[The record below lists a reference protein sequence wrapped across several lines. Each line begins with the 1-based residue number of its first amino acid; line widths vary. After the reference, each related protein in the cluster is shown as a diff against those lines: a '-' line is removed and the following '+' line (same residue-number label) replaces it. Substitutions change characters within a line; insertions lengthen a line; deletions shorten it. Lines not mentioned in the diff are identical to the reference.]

1 MDEKFIE
8 FLKRE
13 KELSEK
19 LLLLSN
25 RLREA
30 LMSQRQDLVEKI
42 TNDQH
47 TITAKLKEME
57 ERRLRYLVS
66 KLSISRVDATQ
77 LKLSEIEQSMEG
89 ENKIE
94 LRRIRIAM
102 KKIVAEL
109 QEANT
114 TNRLLSNRAKNSV
127 NNIISILNSRNGR
140 KVCDV
145 KV

>member
-1 MDEKFIE
+1 MDEKFID

-13 KELSEK
+13 KELTEK
-19 LLLLSN
+19 LLMLSN

-30 LMSQRQDLVEKI
+30 LMSQRQKKKKKI
-42 TNDQH
+42 SQDQH
-47 TITAKLKEME
+47 LITAKLKEME
-57 ERRLRYLVS
+57 ERRLRYMVS
-66 KLSISRVDATQ
+66 KLSISRVEASQ
-77 LKLSEIEQSMEG
+77 LRLSEIEKTVEG
-89 ENKIE
+89 ENKID

-109 QEANT
+109 QEVNT
-114 TNRLLSNRAKNSV
+114 TNRLLSNRAKTSV
-127 NNIISILNSRNGR
+127 SNIISVLNSRNGR

>member
-1 MDEKFIE
+1 MDEKFVD
-8 FLKRE
+8 FLQRE
-13 KELSEK
+13 KELTEK
-19 LLLLSN
+19 LLMLSN

-42 TNDQH
+42 SQDQH
-47 TITAKLKEME
+47 IITAKLKEME
-57 ERRLRYLVS
+57 ERRLRYMVS
-66 KLSISRVDATQ
+66 KLCISRVEASQ
-77 LKLSEIEQSMEG
+77 LRLSEIEKTVEG
-89 ENKIE
+89 ENKID

-102 KKIVAEL
+102 KKIVSEL
-109 QEANT
+109 QEVNT

-127 NNIISILNSRNGR
+127 TNIITTLNSRNGR

>member
-1 MDEKFIE
+1 MDEKFID

>member
-1 MDEKFIE
+1 MDEKFVE

-13 KELSEK
+13 KELTEK
-19 LLLLSN
+19 LLMLSN

-30 LMSQRQDLVEKI
+30 LMSQRQDLIEKI
-42 TNDQH
+42 SQDQH
-47 TITAKLKEME
+47 IITTKLKEME
-57 ERRLRYLVS
+57 ERRLRYMVS
-66 KLSISRVDATQ
+66 KLSISRVEASQ
-77 LKLSEIEQSMEG
+77 LRLSEIEKSIEG

-94 LRRIRIAM
+94 LRRIRISM

-109 QEANT
+109 QEINK
-114 TNRLLSNRAKNSV
+114 TNRLLSNRARNSV
-127 NNIISILNSRNGR
+127 NSIISALNSRNGR

>member
-1 MDEKFIE
+1 MDEKFID

-13 KELSEK
+13 KELTEK
-19 LLLLSN
+19 LLMLSN

-42 TNDQH
+42 SQDQH
-47 TITAKLKEME
+47 LITAKLKEME
-57 ERRLRYLVS
+57 ERRLRYMVS
-66 KLSISRVDATQ
+66 KLSISRVEASQ
-77 LKLSEIEQSMEG
+77 LRLSEIEKTVES
-89 ENKIE
+89 ENKID

-109 QEANT
+109 QEVNT
-114 TNRLLSNRAKNSV
+114 TNRLLSNRAKTSV
-127 NNIISILNSRNGR
+127 SNIISVLNSRNGR

>member
-1 MDEKFIE
+1 MDEKFID

-19 LLLLSN
+19 LLMLSN

-42 TNDQH
+42 TADQH

-77 LKLSEIEQSMEG
+77 LKLSEIEQTMEG

-127 NNIISILNSRNGR
+127 NNIISILNSQNGR

>member
-1 MDEKFIE
+1 MDEKFVD

-19 LLLLSN
+19 LLMLSG

-42 TNDQH
+42 SQDQH
-47 TITAKLKEME
+47 IITAKLKEME
-57 ERRLRYLVS
+57 ERRLRYMVS
-66 KLSISRVDATQ
+66 KLSISRVEASQ
-77 LKLSEIEQSMEG
+77 MRLSEIEKTVEG

-102 KKIVAEL
+102 KKIVSEL
-109 QEANT
+109 QDVNT

-127 NNIISILNSRNGR
+127 SNIITALNSRNGR

>member
-1 MDEKFIE
+1 MDEKFVE

-13 KELSEK
+13 KELTEK
-19 LLLLSN
+19 LLMLSN

-30 LMSQRQDLVEKI
+30 LMSQRQDMVEKI
-42 TNDQH
+42 SQDQH
-47 TITAKLKEME
+47 IITVKLKEME
-57 ERRLRYLVS
+57 ERRLRYIVS
-66 KLSISRVDATQ
+66 KLSISRVEASQ
-77 LKLSEIEQSMEG
+77 LRLSEIEKTTEG

-94 LRRIRIAM
+94 LRRLRIAM

-109 QEANT
+109 QEINK

-127 NNIISILNSRNGR
+127 NSIIFALNNRNGR

>member
-1 MDEKFIE
+1 MDEKFID

-13 KELSEK
+13 KELTEK
-19 LLLLSN
+19 LLMLSN

-42 TNDQH
+42 SQDQH
-47 TITAKLKEME
+47 LITAKLKEME
-57 ERRLRYLVS
+57 ERRLRYMVS
-66 KLSISRVDATQ
+66 KLSISRVEASQ
-77 LKLSEIEQSMEG
+77 LRLSEIEKTVEG
-89 ENKIE
+89 ENKID

-109 QEANT
+109 QEVNT
-114 TNRLLSNRAKNSV
+114 TNRLLSNRAKTSV
-127 NNIISILNSRNGR
+127 SNIISVLNSRNGR

>member
-1 MDEKFIE
+1 MDEKFVD

-13 KELSEK
+13 KELTEK
-19 LLLLSN
+19 LLMLSN

-42 TNDQH
+42 SQDQH
-47 TITAKLKEME
+47 IITAKLKEME
-57 ERRLRYLVS
+57 ERRLRYMVS
-66 KLSISRVDATQ
+66 KLSISRVEASQ
-77 LKLSEIEQSMEG
+77 LRLSEIEKTVEG
-89 ENKIE
+89 ENKID

-109 QEANT
+109 QEVNT

-127 NNIISILNSRNGR
+127 SNIISTLNSRNGR

>member
-1 MDEKFIE
+1 MDEKFVD

-19 LLLLSN
+19 LLMLSG

-42 TNDQH
+42 SQDQH
-47 TITAKLKEME
+47 IITAKLKEME
-57 ERRLRYLVS
+57 ERRLRYMVS
-66 KLSISRVDATQ
+66 KLSISRVEASQ
-77 LKLSEIEQSMEG
+77 MRLSEIEKTVEG

-102 KKIVAEL
+102 KKIVSEL
-109 QEANT
+109 QEVNT

-127 NNIISILNSRNGR
+127 SNIITALNSRNGR

>member
-1 MDEKFIE
+1 MDEKFVD

-13 KELSEK
+13 KELTEK
-19 LLLLSN
+19 LLMLSN

-30 LMSQRQDLVEKI
+30 LMSQRQYLVEKI
-42 TNDQH
+42 SQDQH
-47 TITAKLKEME
+47 IRTAKLKEME
-57 ERRLRYLVS
+57 ERRLRYMDS
-66 KLSISRVDATQ
+66 KLSISRAEASQ
-77 LKLSEIEQSMEG
+77 LRLSEIEQTVEG
-89 ENKIE
+89 ENKID

-109 QEANT
+109 QEVNT

-127 NNIISILNSRNGR
+127 SNIISTLNSRNGR

>member
-1 MDEKFIE
+1 MDEKFID

-19 LLLLSN
+19 LLMLSN

-42 TNDQH
+42 TTDQH

-77 LKLSEIEQSMEG
+77 LKLSEIEQTMEG

-127 NNIISILNSRNGR
+127 NNIISILNSQNGR

>member
-1 MDEKFIE
+1 MDEKFVE

-13 KELSEK
+13 KELTEK
-19 LLLLSN
+19 LLMLSN

-30 LMSQRQDLVEKI
+30 LMSQRQDMIEKI
-42 TNDQH
+42 SQDQH
-47 TITAKLKEME
+47 IITSKLKEME
-57 ERRLRYLVS
+57 ERRLRYVVS
-66 KLSISRVDATQ
+66 KLSISRVEASQ
-77 LKLSEIEQSMEG
+77 LKLSDIEKNTEG

-94 LRRIRIAM
+94 LRRLRIAM

-109 QEANT
+109 QEVNK
-114 TNRLLSNRAKNSV
+114 TNRLLSNRARNSV
-127 NNIISILNSRNGR
+127 SNIITALSNRNGR